1 MTNSMGQS
9 CQAKNDPLRKNSFIL
24 IKDPIGRE
32 EASAADAESYS
43 ILDGSKL
50 KFYLGM
56 ITDSE

>member
-1 MTNSMGQS
+1 MDQS